1 MSENETEVSG
11 NISAE
16 VEVTEVVGDPTDE
29 QLVGMPDGS
38 ININPTTGD
47 QEKIVYE
54 YDTDGVF
61 MGWHKEI
68 A

>member
-1 MSENETEVSG
+1 MSENETEVSD
-11 NISAE
+11 NISA
-16 VEVTEVVGDPTDE
+16 VVKVTDVVGEPTTE

-47 QEKIVYE
+47 QETIVYE
-54 YDTDGVF
+54 YDSNSVF
-61 MGWHKEI
+61 IGWHKEI